1 MIIVAGRIYVDAD
14 ARDAYLDECRA
25 VMELA
30 RSAPGC
36 LDFALSPDQ
45 LEPGRINIFERWE
58 TDEQLVA
65 FRGSGP
71 SSEQQTAILGASVN
85 RYRISSVEDA

>member
-1 MIIVAGRIYVDAD
+1 VIIVAGTIQVAAD
-14 ARDAYLDECRA
+14 ARASYLEECRT

-36 LDFALSPDQ
+36 LDFALSADQ
-45 LEPGRINIFERWE
+45 LEPGRINLYERWE
-58 TDEQLVA
+58 TDEQLMA

-71 SSEQQTAILGASVN
+71 SAEQRTAILGASVN
-85 RYRISSVEDA
+85 RYRISSVEDP